1 MFNLE
6 SCAESAQTGN
16 LQEWVLGYLA
26 AGYWANLG
34 LRDGLLLQKRY
45 WIGPVSIELSRL
57 ERCCGP
63 EDGMIYHVPHEVWKE
78 RIECIA
84 LGLVDAKSL
93 PPLIVE
99 WRDGNLIVCDGSHRH
114 AAMSLKG
121 WTTCFVV
128 IWCNSEEDYRVAFSI
143 LSPEFDQS
151 KATNIEIYE
160 RANGPGA

>member
-1 MFNLE
+1 MFDLE
-6 SCAESAQTGN
+6 SCTQSAQNGN
-16 LQEWVLGYLA
+16 LQEWVLDYLA

-63 EDGMIYHVPHEVWKE
+63 EDGMIYHVPNEVWKE
-78 RIECIA
+78 RIDSIA

-99 WRDGNLIVCDGSHRH
+99 WRDGHWWVLFPKTPINETG
-114 AAMSLKG
+114 
-121 WTTCFVV
+121 FV
-128 IWCNSEEDYRVAFSI
+128 A
-143 LSPEFDQS
+143 
-151 KATNIEIYE
+151 EIYDCE
-160 RANGPGA
+160 GNRIAVQST

>member
-1 MFNLE
+1 MFDLE
-6 SCAESAQTGN
+6 SCAQSAQAGN
-16 LQEWVLGYLA
+16 LQEWVLDYLA
-26 AGYWANLG
+26 SGYWANLG

-45 WIGPVSIELSRL
+45 WIGPVPIELSKL

-63 EDGMIYHVPHEVWKE
+63 EDGMTYHVPNQVWKE
-78 RIECIA
+78 RIESIA

-99 WRDGNLIVCDGSHRH
+99 WRDGHLIVCDGSHRH

-128 IWCNSEEDYRVAFSI
+128 IWCNSEEVYRAAFSI
-143 LSPEFDQS
+143 LSPKLDRS
-151 KATNIEIYE
+151 KAENIEVYE
-160 RANGPGA
+160 SAQEPDA